1 MGSRKS
7 RIMDLI
13 MNPESIH
20 LFTSIV
26 EAYEGMGTV
35 STVDRK
41 LALVR
46 LLVAPGWESE
56 AEQVVMGE
64 AKRLGIRSHRASW
77 KACPTRRGGRN
88 RSLDPDADL

>member
-1 MGSRKS
+1 MESRKT

-13 MNPESIH
+13 MHPESIH

-46 LLVAPGWESE
+46 LHVAPGWESE
-56 AEQVVMGE
+56 AERVVAGE
-64 AKRLGIRSHRASW
+64 AKRLGIQSHRASW
-77 KACPTRRGGRN
+77 KACGTRRSGKG
-88 RSLDPDADL
+88 RSLDPDTAF